1 MGVGKQRKEQEKV
14 LQVHQPEKESL
25 TKHTLSPQYRQ
36 VGYVEEAEVLKNFF
50 LPQSSLVAALHTP
63 LKQVGWK
70 VDQYPSYC
78 RQRSDL

>member
-1 MGVGKQRKEQEKV
+1 MGVGKQCKEQEKV

-50 LPQSSLVAALHTP
+50 FASVFIGGCSSHTP
-63 LKQVGWK
+63 EAGGLESG
-70 VDQYPSYC
+70 PIS
-78 RQRSDL
+78 LLL